1 MPGPTFQTLINNYEG
16 FITNIEGI
24 ISDFNEH
31 VQQLNAYYGSPGTY
45 SMDQLKDIIRYLV
58 TAWEAFQDKSQY
70 IDTGITQMKTLIEAP
85 SYVFIF

>member
-16 FITNIEGI
+16 FITNIEPTVA
-24 ISDFNEH
+24 DFNEH

-45 SMDQLKDIIRYLV
+45 SMEQLKDIIGYLV
-58 TAWEAFQDKSQY
+58 TAWDAFKQEFQT
-70 IDTGITQMKTLIEAP
+70 IDTGITQMKTLAP